1 MKHVKVKKLREMD
14 ASERLANQYLL
25 ALNRGNVVFE
35 PDGNI
40 PPDFSVSG
48 IIGVEVRRLNQN
60 YSYPDGSMEGLE
72 QLSIPIWQRLEKELP
87 SIGPSID
94 GESWFVGIDFR
105 RPIDPRKLLWPKIRK
120 ELITFMTSA
129 DRKQCTISVTD
140 NFNLDLIRASKD
152 CGSFFLLGAS
162 SDDDEGGWV
171 MGEVE
176 KNLRFCIEVKEK
188 KIAPYRQ
195 KYTEWWLIL
204 PDYIDYS
211 MELQDR
217 DVFRTDVMPNL
228 QHSFNKIIFLDP
240 RDHSRAFEI

>member
-1 MKHVKVKKLREMD
+1 MD
-14 ASERLANQYLL
+14 ESEHLANQYLL
-25 ALNRGNVVFE
+25 TLKRGKVVFE

-40 PPDFSVSG
+40 PPDFSLSG
-48 IIGVEVRRLNQN
+48 TIGVEVSRLNQN
-60 YSYPDGSMEGLE
+60 YGYPDGSMEGLE
-72 QLSIPIWQRLEKELP
+72 ELSIPIWQYLEKELP

-105 RPIDPRKLLWPKIRK
+105 RPIDPRKSLWPKIRK
-120 ELITFMTSA
+120 ELITFMKSA

-162 SDDDEGGWV
+162 SDNDAGGWV
-171 MGEVE
+171 LGEVE

-228 QHSFNKIIFLDP
+228 QHSFNTIIFLDP
-240 RDHSRAFEI
+240 RDHSRAFEV